1 MKGVDWFLM
10 TSFLFIFLSLVECV
24 LVERLAN
31 EKQNE
36 ENKEEGIHNEGLVMR
51 FPLFLPIVKLSSFDL
66 ERLNSLPP

>member
-1 MKGVDWFLM
+1 MAL
-10 TSFLFIFLSLVECV
+10 SFCSFVFLSLVECV

-36 ENKEEGIHNEGLVMR
+36 ENKEEGIHNEGLVIR
-51 FPLFLPIVKLSSFDL
+51 FPLSFPNVKLSSFDL

>member
-10 TSFLFIFLSLVECV
+10 TLFLFVFLSLVESV

-36 ENKEEGIHNEGLVMR
+36 ENKEEGIHNKRLVMR
-51 FPLFLPIVKLSSFDL
+51 FPLFFSMVELSSFDL
-66 ERLNSLPP
+66 ERLKSLPP

>member
-1 MKGVDWFLM
+1 MSIHEFAHRALLL
-10 TSFLFIFLSLVECV
+10 SLCSLVECV

-31 EKQNE
+31 EEQDE

-51 FPLFLPIVKLSSFDL
+51 FPLFFPNVKLSSFDL